1 MPVSITT
8 SLTTIVQSGFQGPQG
23 PPGLVGPSTMVTP
36 TTALGGNRVVTGIAT
51 YADNTD
57 LTTLGKAIGVTQTS
71 TLANTPVTLTT
82 QGELDGFSDLAPNGS
97 IYLSTNGTITQIV
110 PSVGY
115 IQKIGV
121 AISTT
126 SAIINFNPP
135 LVQI

>member
-1 MPVSITT
+1 MVFIVT
-8 SLTTIVQSGFQGPQG
+8 SLPPTIVQSGFQGPQG

-36 TTALGGNRVVTGIAT
+36 ATALGGNRVVTGIAT

-57 LTTLGKAIGVTQTS
+57 ITTLGNAIGVTQTS

-82 QGELDGFSDLAPNGS
+82 SGELDGFSNLVPNGS
-97 IYLSTNGTITQIV
+97 VYLSTLGTVTQIL

-126 SAIINFNPP
+126 KILLNFNPP